1 MEEAAGEGNRK
12 QPKVKETLLCS
23 FVDVT
28 TTTSSV
34 VVAEARWSLRQI
46 SVNKAVVA

>member
-12 QPKVKETLLCS
+12 QPKET